1 MAEQIKSDYNGI
13 VMAKPAHLT
22 DKEWSETQHSL
33 KQSQG
38 GRLFSSH
45 VHKEPAKGSM
55 AVPDSPNMQFEA
67 DRIKAERKAAREA
80 AAKAEKEAGS
90 LVE

>member
-1 MAEQIKSDYNGI
+1 MSEQIKSDYNGI

-22 DKEWSETQHSL
+22 DMEWGETQNSL

-38 GRLFSSH
+38 GRLFSAH
-45 VHKEPAKGSM
+45 QHREPAKGSM
-55 AVPDSPNMQFEA
+55 AVPNSPHIEFAA
-67 DRIKAERKAAREA
+67 DKAKSDRKSQREA
-80 AAKAEKEAGS
+80 AANAETGAGS

>member
-1 MAEQIKSDYNGI
+1 MSEQIKSDYNGI

-22 DKEWSETQHSL
+22 DKEWGETQLSL

-45 VHKEPAKGSM
+45 VHREPSKGSM
-55 AVPDSPNMQFEA
+55 AVPDSPHITFAA
-67 DRIKAERKAAREA
+67 DKAKAERRAAREA
-80 AAKAEKEAGS
+80 AAKAEQDAGN

>member
-1 MAEQIKSDYNGI
+1 MEQIKSDYNGI

-22 DKEWSETQHSL
+22 DREWSETQSSL

-38 GRLFSSH
+38 GRLFSNH
-45 VHKEPAKGSM
+45 VPEEARSNSM
-55 AVPDSPNMQFEA
+55 AVPDSEHITFAADKAKA
-67 DRIKAERKAAREA
+67 DRKAQREA
-80 AAKAEKEAGS
+80 AAKTEKEAGQ